1 MKMRSP
7 STKRPL
13 PSHGPEEHSG
23 KRSLAAAEAALHHCF
38 SGDLSASRLN
48 AKPVERGQDRR
59 ERSGSGPAQPSEAIP
74 TPATRMFAAWSGQD
88 AERVGRD
95 PQALLASLRAVGEDV
110 REIMR
115 DAVSG
120 DPARHARAE
129 ARLAELKRLQAEA
142 RLVGEASPETA
153 SAAAGSDDD
162 RDSPEARFRG
172 RLQTILEEAVG
183 RLERLKTEVERA
195 RSGPKT
201 ASDDEAAPRTGEGK
215 GKERS

>member
-1 MKMRSP
+1 
-7 STKRPL
+7 
-13 PSHGPEEHSG
+13 
-23 KRSLAAAEAALHHCF
+23 
-38 SGDLSASRLN
+38 
-48 AKPVERGQDRR
+48 
-59 ERSGSGPAQPSEAIP
+59 
-74 TPATRMFAAWSGQD
+74 MFAAWSGQD

-95 PQALLASLRAVGEDV
+95 PQALLTGLRAVGEDV

-142 RLVGEASPETA
+142 GLAGEVAPEP
-153 SAAAGSDDD
+153 AGAPGRDADP
-162 RDSPEARFRG
+162 DSPGARFRG

-183 RLERLKTEVERA
+183 RLERLKTEVEATRPGA
-195 RSGPKT
+195 KS
-201 ASDDEAAPRTGEGK
+201 ASDDEATPRTGEGE

>member
-1 MKMRSP
+1 MMSAQEDAGLRRAVDAVGQPPRKSSSDPAAPAPP
-7 STKRPL
+7 STID
-13 PSHGPEEHSG
+13 S
-23 KRSLAAAEAALHHCF
+23 AAAAVEAFLA
-38 SGDLSASRLN
+38 GGGEAPEPSA
-48 AKPVERGQDRR
+48 ER
-59 ERSGSGPAQPSEAIP
+59 PNN
-74 TPATRMFAAWSGQD
+74 PATRMFAAWSGQD

-95 PQALLASLRAVGEDV
+95 LQALLAGLRAVGEDV

-142 RLVGEASPETA
+142 GLAGEASPEA
-153 SAAAGSDDD
+153 VAPGSDADL
-162 RDSPEARFRG
+162 DSPGARFRG

-183 RLERLKTEVERA
+183 RLERLKTEVEATRPGA
-195 RSGPKT
+195 KS
-201 ASDDEAAPRTGEGK
+201 ASDEAAPRTGEGE

>member
-1 MKMRSP
+1 MSEQENAGRRRAVGGSGQALRKTSTDSAPPASP
-7 STKRPL
+7 SAIE
-13 PSHGPEEHSG
+13 S
-23 KRSLAAAEAALHHCF
+23 AAAAVDAFLTGGEEAPEP
-38 SGDLSASRLN
+38 SA
-48 AKPVERGQDRR
+48 ER
-59 ERSGSGPAQPSEAIP
+59 PNN
-74 TPATRMFAAWSGQD
+74 PATRMFAAWSGQD

-95 PQALLASLRAVGEDV
+95 PQALLTGLRAVGEDV

-142 RLVGEASPETA
+142 GLAGGALPGAVVP
-153 SAAAGSDDD
+153 GSDDD
-162 RDSPEARFRG
+162 PDSPGARFRG

-183 RLERLKTEVERA
+183 RLERLKTEVEATRPGA
-195 RSGPKT
+195 KSAT
-201 ASDDEAAPRTGEGK
+201 DDEAAPRIGERE

>member
-1 MKMRSP
+1 
-7 STKRPL
+7 
-13 PSHGPEEHSG
+13 
-23 KRSLAAAEAALHHCF
+23 
-38 SGDLSASRLN
+38 
-48 AKPVERGQDRR
+48 
-59 ERSGSGPAQPSEAIP
+59 
-74 TPATRMFAAWSGQD
+74 MFAAWSGQD

-95 PQALLASLRAVGEDV
+95 LQALLAGLRAVGEDV

-142 RLVGEASPETA
+142 GLAGGALPGAVVP
-153 SAAAGSDDD
+153 GSDDD
-162 RDSPEARFRG
+162 PDSPGARFRG

-183 RLERLKTEVERA
+183 RLERLKTEVEATRPGA
-195 RSGPKT
+195 KS
-201 ASDDEAAPRTGEGK
+201 ASDDEAAPRTGEGE